1 MSGKALVYAVR
12 GLRKT
17 PGFAVAAL
25 AILTLGIGANTA
37 IFGIVDA
44 VFLKPLPFGYG
55 QGPGGAVDKLS
66 HFRQGMV
73 NPALGL
79 VPLMHVGL
87 QGMEF
92 FFHRHRPFERGFHF
106 GP

>member
-1 MSGKALVYAVR
+1 MSGKALVYVVR

-44 VFLKPLPFGYG
+44 VFLKPLPF
-55 QGPGGAVDKLS
+55 PNPDSSA
-66 HFRQGMV
+66 M
-73 NPALGL
+73 PALAVRRTLAPPRSSCWGL
-79 VPLMHVGL
+79 EVHSNIC
-87 QGMEF
+87 
-92 FFHRHRPFERGFHF
+92 
-106 GP
+106 